1 MKQTI
6 RKRRQNVEPQ
16 EPHGRPK
23 KKQHWFSLEYKWAA
37 LSCTSIG
44 ALLAAINGGSLIVAL
59 PTLMREL
66 NTGLFSLIW
75 VLLSYLLAQ
84 TVLTLAA
91 GRLADMVG
99 RKKFYVGGLAL
110 FTVVSLLAGFAN
122 DAGELIAARTLMGV
136 GGAFMMA
143 NSSVIVT
150 DAFPRK
156 GLGQALGINMM
167 VAAAGSTL
175 GVVVGGIMT
184 SISWQW
190 VFWFNVPLGVIGTLW
205 AAINLREIIELE
217 KGQKLDL
224 AGNVTFFVGLTG
236 LLVALTLGGIEGWET
251 PLVVGGFLAAAVFL
265 PAFLLVEHKAKVPML
280 NLAMFKSRIF
290 AFGNISAFMNS
301 IAQFAVMF
309 MFVFFFIGVRGYD
322 HLMAGISLMPLAG
335 TMFIASPISGWFAD
349 RMSARVIS
357 TLGMLITA
365 AGLIGMATLIGVNT
379 PYWEIAL
386 LMVVVGA
393 GSGIFNSPNTR
404 AIMNSVRPDQRGVA
418 SGTRALL
425 ANTGGVLSI
434 ALAISIITSAL
445 PVDQM
450 FQIFSGTAS
459 QGLSAEEAAPFISG
473 FHTALFVGAA
483 ASLIG
488 ALFSAARGRNE

>member
-1 MKQTI
+1 MI
-6 RKRRQNVEPQ
+6 RKQCQNLEPL
-16 EPHGRPK
+16 ELRGKPK
-23 KKQHWFSLEYKWAA
+23 KKHWFSLEYKWAA

-91 GRLADMVG
+91 GRIADMFG
-99 RKKFYVGGLAL
+99 RKKFYVGGFAL
-110 FTVVSLLAGFAN
+110 FTVVSLLAGFAS
-122 DAGELIAARTLMGV
+122 DAAQLTAARTVMGV

-175 GVVVGGIMT
+175 GVVIGGIMT

-190 VFWFNVPLGVIGTLW
+190 VFWFNVPLGVIGTIW
-205 AAINLREIIELE
+205 AAINLREIVELE
-217 KGQKLDL
+217 KGQRLDV
-224 AGNVTFFVGLTG
+224 AGNLTFFVGLTG
-236 LLVALTLGGIEGWET
+236 LLIALTLGGIEGWGT
-251 PLVVGGFLAAAVFL
+251 PLVAGGFLAAAVFL
-265 PAFLLVEHKAKVPML
+265 PAFLVVERKVKAPML
-280 NLAMFKSRIF
+280 NLSMFKSRVF
-290 AFGNISAFMNS
+290 AFGNISAFLSS

-309 MFVFFFIGVRGYD
+309 MFVFFFIGVKGYD
-322 HLMAGISLMPLAG
+322 HLMAGILLMPLAG
-335 TMFIASPISGWFAD
+335 TMFIASPVSGWFAD
-349 RMSARVIS
+349 RMPARVIS
-357 TLGMLITA
+357 TLGMLVMA
-365 AGLIGMATLIGVNT
+365 AGLIGMATLIGVST

-386 LMVVVGA
+386 LMVIVGG

-418 SGTRALL
+418 SGARALL

-450 FQIFSGTAS
+450 FEIFSGAVA
-459 QGLSAEEAAPFISG
+459 QGLSAQEAAPFISG

-483 ASLIG
+483 ASLLG
-488 ALFSAARGRNE
+488 ALFSAARGHNE

>member
-1 MKQTI
+1 MHKEQQKVVVREQPAEAST
-6 RKRRQNVEPQ
+6 RRFL
-16 EPHGRPK
+16 G
-23 KKQHWFSLEYKWAA
+23 LEYKWAA

-44 ALLAAINGGSLIVAL
+44 ALLATINASSLIVAL
-59 PTLMREL
+59 PTLLREL
-66 NTGLFSLIW
+66 NIELLTLVW

-84 TVLTLAA
+84 TMLTLAA
-91 GRLADMVG
+91 GRIADMFG
-99 RKKFYVGGLAL
+99 RKKFYVGGFAL
-110 FTVVSLLAGFAN
+110 FTVVSLLAGFAEG
-122 DAGELIAARTLMGV
+122 AGELIAARALMGAA
-136 GGAFMMA
+136 GAFMMA

-156 GLGQALGINMM
+156 GLGQALGINVM

-175 GVVVGGIMT
+175 GVVIGGIMT

-190 VFWFNVPLGVIGTLW
+190 VFWFNVPLGVIGTIW
-205 AAINLREIIELE
+205 AAINLREIVELE
-217 KGQKLDL
+217 KGQRLDV
-224 AGNVTFFVGLTG
+224 AGNATFFVGLVG
-236 LLVALTLGGIEGWET
+236 LLIALTLGGIRGWDT
-251 PLVVGGFLAAAVFL
+251 PLVVGGFLAAVVFL
-265 PAFLLVEHKAKVPML
+265 PAFLLVELKAKAPML
-280 NLAMFKSRIF
+280 DLSMFESRIF

-301 IAQFAVMF
+301 IARFAVTF

-322 HLMAGISLMPLAG
+322 HLMAGILLMPLAG

-349 RMSARVIS
+349 RMPARVIS
-357 TLGMLITA
+357 TFGMLVTA
-365 AGLIGMATLIGVNT
+365 AGLIGMATLIGVDT
-379 PYWEIAL
+379 PYWKIAL

-404 AIMNSVRPDQRGVA
+404 AIMNSIRPDQRGVA
-418 SGTRALL
+418 SGARALL

-450 FQIFSGTAS
+450 FRIFSGAAA
-459 QGLSAEEAAPFISG
+459 QGLSAQEAAPFISG

-483 ASLIG
+483 ASLLG
-488 ALFSAARGRNE
+488 ALFSAARGHNE